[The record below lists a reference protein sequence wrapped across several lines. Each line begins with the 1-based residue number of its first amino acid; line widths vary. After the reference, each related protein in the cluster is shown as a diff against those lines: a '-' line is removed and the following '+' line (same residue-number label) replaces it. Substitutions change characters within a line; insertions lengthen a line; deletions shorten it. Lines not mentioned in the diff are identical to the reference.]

1 MSTHLE
7 YRARERQRKRGRPAK
22 LNEKKGNRDLEREIK
37 KQRRHFLFEEQ
48 HENFV
53 AAVTK

>member
-7 YRARERQRKRGRPAK
+7 NRARERQRKRGRPAK
-22 LNEKKGNRDLEREIK
+22 LDEKKGNRDLEREIK

-48 HENFV
+48 HEKFV
-53 AAVTK
+53 EAVTK